1 MLAIVGLITILL
13 VLASIMTKKL
23 STMSALIAIPI
34 VACLFL
40 GQGSDLGKYMLAG
53 IKNVAPT
60 GAMFIFAVLFLALSQ
75 QMVDF
80 DEK

>member
-13 VLASIMTKKL
+13 VLASIMTKKM

-40 GQGSDLGKYMLAG
+40 GQGSDWSH
-53 IKNVAPT
+53 VHFCS
-60 GAMFIFAVLFLALSQ
+60 FIFYYSRRCRRI
-75 QMVDF
+75 
-80 DEK
+80 

>member
-60 GAMFIFAVLFLALSQ
+60 GAMFIFAVLFFTTAVYNFLN
-75 QMVDF
+75 
-80 DEK
+80 K

>member
-53 IKNVAPT
+53 IHFCS
-60 GAMFIFAVLFLALSQ
+60 FIFYYSRRCRRI
-75 QMVDF
+75 
-80 DEK
+80 

>member
-34 VACLFL
+34 VACLF
-40 GQGSDLGKYMLAG
+40 
-53 IKNVAPT
+53 
-60 GAMFIFAVLFLALSQ
+60 
-75 QMVDF
+75 
-80 DEK
+80 